1 MINYKWIGAK
11 SEKDH
16 QLIWGI
22 IEIEKNGFDN
32 VANDTVSTYLMF
44 SGRSDKQL
52 TNKTFID
59 GEKSMIEL
67 IKRKQLKG
75 YTILSLNQ
83 FDELFPLFE
92 KTLKNNY

>member
-1 MINYKWIGAK
+1 MINYKWIGAIA
-11 SEKDH
+11 EKNH

-32 VANDTVSTYLMF
+32 VADDIVATYLMF

-52 TNKTFID
+52 TYKTFID
-59 GEKSMIEL
+59 GERSMIDL

-75 YTILSLNQ
+75 YTMLSLDQ